1 MGYRVRIQQGVVA
14 TISVRKPA
22 MGSKSKP
29 KPATFGPATQILD
42 ANLTNATFG
51 FLPAVGWKGKSPAS
65 VSRRVDLKPDLDL
78 LGGFAFL
85 SFESLDELETHI
97 EHNET
102 NSAAISVNVGQKSK
116 AESPGKRHGDDCGL
130 FVPPSKKKAA
140 KTSKKKPPKQIS
152 SLTTASG
159 AKAKHNSPADDLIKS
174 KVDKVSSVGTILGD
188 GELSQSTPIDISAS
202 GSEMNAQSSPNVFS
216 EISLLCSETV
226 DLGDDEDTAQEIFKK
241 PEKAVVNRGEGQLG
255 LSAAQFSQSEGPVE
269 GIGTSTDPIPKK
281 KKKKKR
287 KNEHCD
293 QTSQTKFR
301 IKKKKKSEPKAR
313 ASEKTSNVLLD
324 QLENDEFPDLQFQD
338 VENSQGK
345 GNGDEDDKNTQA
357 KSSSSK
363 PKIENAT
370 CARTLVYCGCSRDGS
385 FKTKLL
391 TSESHSGEHLIDLT
405 CNPSSE
411 LSQAKMAEKNSLD
424 GCTPHGSD
432 RDDEASVSVLS
443 DLSDHSSDIEMS
455 TDRCGC
461 FLLNNKIDK
470 VEKEETEKREIVD
483 VDVDVETVGKE
494 MRKNFLVV
502 SGIEAGHFSYHPDMT
517 KDGTIDTSIQALP
530 NEIDIFLQCAKMQ
543 EGEMIK
549 IINPDDSDELHSH
562 FTQKNGRN
570 PDTSNKKATRSA
582 TERKR
587 RHHLG
592 DLFNDMKLEVFT
604 DLVDADLY
612 FSKQSILSK
621 GISTIEELEK
631 ESKELNNKKRQL
643 MKTIKT
649 LKEKRNLLMFG
660 KESIDIDSAKVETIF
675 QRLDIQVDDEEPSKT
690 EENLN
695 SGQDVAVDV
704 PSELKPA
711 VEPSVKGRPRAKKTL
726 LSPWV
731 SNNKPV
737 LKSKDDQNTIG
748 VNLVKK
754 VSTPSLTDTSKQIL
768 GTATSSSQTL
778 PSLSISNVSCGVQT
792 QEASGTSLKSFAS
805 GHPPLSQILPPDNSI
820 TKSKPL
826 NESASQEGPKA
837 NLVKILPKPATILQ
851 LNPTQHR
858 AIIDTLGQ
866 VKQPSSDKIICNL
879 SRLSTTQNPSS
890 PSSICIIRSGPLMKS
905 LDSKNVTHLKITN
918 DALKNVNNASGSTSS
933 TAPTSSSS
941 QQVLN
946 APATGRV
953 PGFVTLGVAKMPD
966 APGTSNGQTSKKYSE
981 NTVLVSQIPLKSTT
995 TPPISSTAK
1004 LIFTGKPLGTSA
1016 STSTTEMPQSA
1027 GQAKADITLRALA
1040 SLSQLHANRPPIAG
1054 TVTKPVVVNENP
1066 VAGILSGLKNVV
1078 MKVLPTQPE
1087 MQSTTSVLPTM
1098 PTASI
1103 TTLKGAMSSHVAASS
1118 QGNIPVQPRKYSVI
1132 PIISVPSSSLNSS
1145 FTASTIN
1152 QPLSSS
1158 VTTSKDVTST
1168 PLIKTCLDPF
1178 NLVPRELASSNSPIC
1193 LEPDLP
1199 PASVDLETDISNQLD
1214 NLTSSESPSPI
1225 SDDIFKEEPSTS
1237 STVLTQEMLKIPG
1250 IEQRP
1255 DVPLAKLPEVFENLA
1270 DLDKTT
1276 DAAKSPKPWCGVEER
1291 KPEGSVACNLPS
1303 LSHGAELQT
1312 DIPTL
1317 SLRSSTIG
1325 AKKSTSPLKVEI
1337 KDFRKG
1343 KPLRDAIIIST
1354 SHNLSI
1360 IIKLYS
1366 SSYACL
1372 LLLCSYV
1379 CGLFRNYKSPQG

>member
-1 MGYRVRIQQGVVA
+1 MHSLTFGAYFPQNVPLFGRIARSLTNLAAKRSISGIPSANSTGRSSDYRCTEASR
-14 TISVRKPA
+14 A

-29 KPATFGPATQILD
+29 KATTFSLTTQILD

-51 FLPAVGWKGKSPAS
+51 ILPAVGWKGKSPAN
-65 VSRRVDLKPDLDL
+65 VSRRVDLQPDLDL

-85 SFESLDELETHI
+85 SFESLDELEAHI

-102 NSAAISVNVGQKSK
+102 NSAAISVNVGQKRK
-116 AESPGKRHGDDCGL
+116 AEGSGKRHGDNCGL

-140 KTSKKKPPKQIS
+140 KTSKKKAPKQTTT
-152 SLTTASG
+152 LTTAAS
-159 AKAKHNSPADDLIKS
+159 AEPKHSSPANGSIKS
-174 KVDKVSSVGTILGD
+174 KLDKVSSVGTILD
-188 GELSQSTPIDISAS
+188 DRELSQSTPIDISAS
-202 GSEMNAQSSPNVFS
+202 GSEMNAQSSSNVFS

-226 DLGDDEDTAQEIFKK
+226 DLGDDEDTAQDIFNK
-241 PEKAVVNRGEGQLG
+241 PEKAFLDRGDGQLD
-255 LSAAQFSQSEGPVE
+255 LSAAQFNQSEGAVV
-269 GIGTSTDPIPKK
+269 GIGCSTDPIPKK

-301 IKKKKKSEPKAR
+301 IKKKKKSEPKAQV
-313 ASEKTSNVLLD
+313 SGKTSTVVLD

-345 GNGDEDDKNTQA
+345 DDGEEDDKNTRS
-357 KSSSSK
+357 KSLSSK
-363 PKIENAT
+363 PNIENAT
-370 CARTLVYCGCSRDGS
+370 CARTAVYQGCSRDGS

-391 TSESHSGEHLIDLT
+391 ASESSIGERLIDLT
-405 CNPSSE
+405 CNSSLE
-411 LSQAKMAEKNSLD
+411 LIQAKMAEKNSLD
-424 GCTPHGSD
+424 GCTPLSSD
-432 RDDEASVSVLS
+432 RDDETTSVSVLS

-461 FLLNNKIDK
+461 FLLNNKIEK
-470 VEKEETEKREIVD
+470 VEKEEMEKGEEIVN
-483 VDVDVETVGKE
+483 VDVETVGKE

-517 KDGTIDTSIQALP
+517 KDGTIDTSIQAFP

-570 PDTSNKKATRSA
+570 PDTGTSNKKATRSA

-604 DLVDADLY
+604 DLVDTDLY

-621 GISTIEELEK
+621 GIGTIEELEK
-631 ESKELNNKKRQL
+631 ESKELNNRKTELKK
-643 MKTIKT
+643 TNKT

-660 KESIDIDSAKVETIF
+660 KESIDVDSAKVEAIF
-675 QRLDIQVDDEEPSKT
+675 RHLDIHVDDEESSKT

-695 SGQDVAVDV
+695 SSEDVVVDV
-704 PSELKPA
+704 PSGSKLA

-731 SNNKPV
+731 SNNKPA
-737 LKSKDDQNTIG
+737 SKGDQNTTPA
-748 VNLVKK
+748 NLVKK
-754 VSTPSLTDTSKQIL
+754 ASTPSPL
-768 GTATSSSQTL
+768 GTTTSSSQTL
-778 PSLSISNVSCGVQT
+778 PSLNISNVSCGVQT
-792 QEASGTSLKSFAS
+792 QEASSTFLKSFVS
-805 GHPPLSQILPPDNSI
+805 GNPPLPQSLPPDSNT

-826 NESASQEGPKA
+826 NDSSSQEGPKA
-837 NLVKILPKPATILQ
+837 NLVKILPKPTTILQ
-851 LNPTQHR
+851 LNPTQHK

-890 PSSICIIRSGPLMKS
+890 PSSICIIRSGQLMKS
-905 LDSKNVTHLKITN
+905 LDSKNVMHLKITN
-918 DALKNVNNASGSTSS
+918 DALKNVDNGSGSTSS
-933 TAPTSSSS
+933 TAPASSSS

-946 APATGRV
+946 TPGTARV
-953 PGFVTLGVAKMPD
+953 PGFVTLGLGKMPEI
-966 APGTSNGQTSKKYSE
+966 PGTSSGLTSKKHLE
-981 NTVLVSQIPLKSTT
+981 NTVLVSQSVTT
-995 TPPISSTAK
+995 PISSTPK
-1004 LIFTGKPLGTSA
+1004 LIFAGKPLGTLA
-1016 STSTTEMPQSA
+1016 STNTTEMPQNT
-1027 GQAKADITLRALA
+1027 GQTNADIALRALA
-1040 SLSQLHANRPPIAG
+1040 SLSQLQANRPPVAG
-1054 TVTKPVVVNENP
+1054 TVTKPIALNENP

-1078 MKVLPTQPE
+1078 MKVVPKQPE
-1087 MQSTTSVLPTM
+1087 MQSTTSVLPTL

-1103 TTLKGAMSSHVAASS
+1103 TTLKGATSSHVAASV
-1118 QGNIPVQPRKYSVI
+1118 QGNCPVQPRKFSVI
-1132 PIISVPSSSLNSS
+1132 PIISVPSSSPLNSN
-1145 FTASTIN
+1145 FTASSLN
-1152 QPLSSS
+1152 QPLSTSGISS
-1158 VTTSKDVTST
+1158 KVITST

-1178 NLVPRELASSNSPIC
+1178 NLVPRELAASNAPIC
-1193 LEPDLP
+1193 LDPDLP
-1199 PASVDLETDISNQLD
+1199 SSSVDLETDISNQLD

-1225 SDDIFKEEPSTS
+1225 SDDIFKEEPPTS

-1255 DVPLAKLPEVFENLA
+1255 DVPLAKLPEVFENLP

-1276 DAAKSPKPWCGVEER
+1276 DAAQSPKPWCCDDER
-1291 KPEGSVACNLPS
+1291 KPEGSVTCNLSS
-1303 LSHGAELQT
+1303 LSQGAELPKSDT
-1312 DIPTL
+1312 TSL

-1325 AKKSTSPLKVEI
+1325 AKKSTSPFKVEI

-1343 KPLRDAIIIST
+1343 KPLHGTICI
-1354 SHNLSI
+1354 NFLQ
-1360 IIKLYS
+1360 L
-1366 SSYACL
+1366 
-1372 LLLCSYV
+1372 
-1379 CGLFRNYKSPQG
+1379 

>member
-1 MGYRVRIQQGVVA
+1 
-14 TISVRKPA
+14 

-29 KPATFGPATQILD
+29 KATFGPATQILD
-42 ANLTNATFG
+42 ANLTNATFSS
-51 FLPAVGWKGKSPAS
+51 LPAVGWKGKSPAG

-102 NSAAISVNVGQKSK
+102 NSAAISVNVGQKRK
-116 AESPGKRHGDDCGL
+116 AEGSGKRHGDNCGL
-130 FVPPSKKKAA
+130 YVPPSKKKAA

-152 SLTTASG
+152 TLTTASG
-159 AKAKHNSPADDLIKS
+159 TKAKHISPADDVVKF

-226 DLGDDEDTAQEIFKK
+226 DLGDDEDSAQEIFKK
-241 PEKAVVNRGEGQLG
+241 PEKAVVYRGDGQLD
-255 LSAAQFSQSEGPVE
+255 LCAAQFNQSEGAVE

-281 KKKKKR
+281 RKKKKR

-324 QLENDEFPDLQFQD
+324 QLENEEFQDLQFQD
-338 VENSQGK
+338 VENSQNK
-345 GNGDEDDKNTQA
+345 CDGDEDDKNVQA
-357 KSSSSK
+357 KSLSCK

-370 CARTLVYCGCSRDGS
+370 CARTSVYHGCSRDGS

-391 TSESHSGEHLIDLT
+391 TSESPGGEHLIDLT
-405 CNPSSE
+405 CNTSSE
-411 LSQAKMAEKNSLD
+411 LSQAKMTEKNSFD
-424 GCTPHGSD
+424 GCTPLSSD
-432 RDDEASVSVLS
+432 RDDETSVSVLS

-461 FLLNNKIDK
+461 FLLNNKIEK
-470 VEKEETEKREIVD
+470 VEKEDMEKREI

-621 GISTIEELEK
+621 AISTIEELEK

-643 MKTIKT
+643 LKTCKT

-660 KESIDIDSAKVETIF
+660 KESIDIDCAKVEAIF
-675 QRLDIQVDDEEPSKT
+675 QRLDIQVEDEEPSKT

-695 SGQDVAVDV
+695 SSQDVVVDV
-704 PSELKPA
+704 PIELKPA

-731 SNNKPV
+731 SNNKPA

-754 VSTPSLTDTSKQIL
+754 ATTPSLSDTSKEIL
-768 GTATSSSQTL
+768 GTTTSSQIL
-778 PSLSISNVSCGVQT
+778 PSLNRTNVSCGVQT
-792 QEASGTSLKSFAS
+792 QEASSTCLKSFAS
-805 GHPPLSQILPPDNSI
+805 GHPPLSQSLPPDNST
-820 TKSKPL
+820 TKSKPP
-826 NESASQEGPKA
+826 NESAIQESPKA

-879 SRLSTTQNPSS
+879 SRLSTTQNSSS

-918 DALKNVNNASGSTSS
+918 DAPKNVDNGSGSTSV
-933 TAPTSSSS
+933 TAPTSSSR

-946 APATGRV
+946 MPATARV
-953 PGFVTLGVAKMPD
+953 PGFVTLGVAKMPET
-966 APGTSNGQTSKKYSE
+966 PGTSSGQTSKQYSE
-981 NTVLVSQIPLKSTT
+981 NALLVSQIPLKSTT
-995 TPPISSTAK
+995 TPISSTAK
-1004 LIFTGKPLGTSA
+1004 LIFAGKPLGTLA
-1016 STSTTEMPQSA
+1016 ATSTTEMPQSTS
-1027 GQAKADITLRALA
+1027 QTNADITLRALA
-1040 SLSQLHANRPPIAG
+1040 SLSQLQANRPPVAE
-1054 TVTKPVVVNENP
+1054 TVTKPVPVNESP

-1078 MKVLPTQPE
+1078 MKVVPSQPE
-1087 MQSTTSVLPTM
+1087 MQSSMSVLPTL

-1118 QGNIPVQPRKYSVI
+1118 QGNCPVQPRKFSVI

-1145 FTASTIN
+1145 CTASTFN
-1152 QPLSSS
+1152 QPLSSG
-1158 VTTSKDVTST
+1158 TSSKAVTST

-1178 NLVPRELASSNSPIC
+1178 NLVPRELASPNSPIC

-1199 PASVDLETDISNQLD
+1199 SASVDLETDISNQLD
-1214 NLTSSESPSPI
+1214 NLTSCESPSPI
-1225 SDDIFKEEPSTS
+1225 SEDIFKEEPSTS

-1255 DVPLAKLPEVFENLA
+1255 DVPLANLPEVFENLT

-1312 DIPTL
+1312 ETPTL
-1317 SLRSSTIG
+1317 SLRSPTVS

-1343 KPLRDAIIIST
+1343 NPLCEAICINFSQLEY
-1354 SHNLSI
+1354 NNQAL
-1360 IIKLYS
+1360 
-1366 SSYACL
+1366 
-1372 LLLCSYV
+1372 
-1379 CGLFRNYKSPQG
+1379 

>member
-1 MGYRVRIQQGVVA
+1 
-14 TISVRKPA
+14 

-29 KPATFGPATQILD
+29 KATTFGPATQILD
-42 ANLTNATFG
+42 VNLTNATFDY
-51 FLPAVGWKGKSPAS
+51 LPAVGWKGKSPAS
-65 VSRRVDLKPDLDL
+65 VFKRVDLQPDLDL

-102 NSAAISVNVGQKSK
+102 NAAAIRVNVGQKRK
-116 AESPGKRHGDDCGL
+116 AEGSGKRHGDNCGL

-152 SLTTASG
+152 TLTTA
-159 AKAKHNSPADDLIKS
+159 AATKPRHNSSTDGLIKS
-174 KVDKVSSVGTILGD
+174 VIDKMSSVGTILD
-188 GELSQSTPIDISAS
+188 DPELSQSTPIDISAF

-226 DLGDDEDTAQEIFKK
+226 DLGDDEDTVQEIFQK
-241 PEKAVVNRGEGQLG
+241 PEKAVMDRGDGQID
-255 LSAAQFSQSEGPVE
+255 LSAAQFNQSEGAVE

-301 IKKKKKSEPKAR
+301 IKKKKKSEPKAQVSDR
-313 ASEKTSNVLLD
+313 ASDVLLD
-324 QLENDEFPDLQFQD
+324 QLENDEFPDPDEFPDLQFQD
-338 VENSQGK
+338 VENSQGR
-345 GNGDEDDKNTQA
+345 GDGEEEDKNTQA
-357 KSSSSK
+357 KSLSSK

-370 CARTLVYCGCSRDGS
+370 CARTAVYQGCSRDGS

-391 TSESHSGEHLIDLT
+391 TSESPSGERLIDLT
-405 CNPSSE
+405 CNTSSG

-424 GCTPHGSD
+424 GCTPHSSD
-432 RDDEASVSVLS
+432 RDDETTSVSVLS

-461 FLLNNKIDK
+461 FLLNNKIEK
-470 VEKEETEKREIVD
+470 VEKEEMEKGEEI
-483 VDVDVETVGKE
+483 VDVDVETVEKE
-494 MRKNFLVV
+494 MKKNFLVV
-502 SGIEAGHFSYHPDMT
+502 SGIEAGHFSYHPEMT

-562 FTQKNGRN
+562 FMQKNGRN

-621 GISTIEELEK
+621 GISTIKELEK
-631 ESKELNNKKRQL
+631 ECQELNNKKTQL
-643 MKTIKT
+643 RKTNKT

-660 KESIDIDSAKVETIF
+660 KESIDVDSTKVETIF
-675 QRLDIQVDDEEPSKT
+675 QRLNIQVDDEEPSKT
-690 EENLN
+690 EETLN
-695 SGQDVAVDV
+695 SSQDVVVDV
-704 PSELKPA
+704 PCESKLV

-731 SNNKPV
+731 SNNKPAF
-737 LKSKDDQNTIG
+737 KSKDDQNITG
-748 VNLVKK
+748 ANLVKK
-754 VSTPSLTDTSKQIL
+754 ASTPSLSETSKAIL
-768 GTATSSSQTL
+768 GTTMSSSQTV
-778 PSLSISNVSCGVQT
+778 SSSNISNVSCGVQT
-792 QEASGTSLKSFAS
+792 QEASSTSLKSLAS
-805 GHPPLSQILPPDNSI
+805 GNPPLSQHLPPDNGT

-837 NLVKILPKPATILQ
+837 NLVKILPKPTTILQ
-851 LNPTQHR
+851 LNPTQHK

-879 SRLSTTQNPSS
+879 SRLSTTQKPGS
-890 PSSICIIRSGPLMKS
+890 PSSICIIRSGQLMTS
-905 LDSKNVTHLKITN
+905 LDSKNVMHLKITN
-918 DALKNVNNASGSTSS
+918 DALKNVDNGSSSISS
-933 TAPTSSSS
+933 TAPVSSSS
-941 QQVLN
+941 QQVLHM
-946 APATGRV
+946 PATARV
-953 PGFVTLGVAKMPD
+953 PGFVTLGVAKMPET
-966 APGTSNGQTSKKYSE
+966 PGTSSGQTSKQHSE
-981 NTVLVSQIPLKSTT
+981 NTVLVSQMP
-995 TPPISSTAK
+995 PPISSTAK
-1004 LIFTGKPLGTSA
+1004 LIFAGKPLA
-1016 STSTTEMPQSA
+1016 STGTTEMPQST
-1027 GQAKADITLRALA
+1027 GQTNADITLRALA
-1040 SLSQLHANRPPIAG
+1040 SLSQLQANRPPVAR
-1054 TVTKPVVVNENP
+1054 TVTKPVALNESP

-1078 MKVLPTQPE
+1078 MKVVPSQPE
-1087 MQSTTSVLPTM
+1087 TQFTTSVLPTP
-1098 PTASI
+1098 PTATI
-1103 TTLKGAMSSHVAASS
+1103 TTLKGATSTHVAASS
-1118 QGNIPVQPRKYSVI
+1118 QGNCPVQPRKFSVI
-1132 PIISVPSSSLNSS
+1132 PIIPVPSSPSLNSS
-1145 FTASTIN
+1145 FISSTLN
-1152 QPLSSS
+1152 QPLSSGIS
-1158 VTTSKDVTST
+1158 SQGITST

-1178 NLVPRELASSNSPIC
+1178 NLVPRELSASNPPIS

-1199 PASVDLETDISNQLD
+1199 SASLDLETDISNQLD
-1214 NLTSSESPSPI
+1214 NITSSESPSPI

-1237 STVLTQEMLKIPG
+1237 STVLTQEMLQIPG

-1276 DAAKSPKPWCGVEER
+1276 DAVQSLKPWGGVEES
-1291 KPEGSVACNLPS
+1291 KPEGSVTCNLSS
-1303 LSHGAELQT
+1303 LSHAELQT
-1312 DIPTL
+1312 DTPSL

-1343 KPLRDAIIIST
+1343 KLLLGALFVST

-1360 IIKLYS
+1360 VIK
-1366 SSYACL
+1366 YAYI
-1372 LLLCSYV
+1372 S
-1379 CGLFRNYKSPQG
+1379 

>member
-1 MGYRVRIQQGVVA
+1 MTNLAAKRSISGIPSANLRGRSSDYRCPEASR
-14 TISVRKPA
+14 A

-29 KPATFGPATQILD
+29 KATTFSHTTQILD

-65 VSRRVDLKPDLDL
+65 VSRRVDLQPDLDL

-102 NSAAISVNVGQKSK
+102 NSAAISVNVGQKRK
-116 AESPGKRHGDDCGL
+116 AAGSGKRHEDNCRL
-130 FVPPSKKKAA
+130 SVPPSKKKAA

-152 SLTTASG
+152 TLTTVAV
-159 AKAKHNSPADDLIKS
+159 AKPKHSSSVDGSIKS
-174 KVDKVSSVGTILGD
+174 KVDKVSSVGTILD
-188 GELSQSTPIDISAS
+188 DRELSQSTSIDISAS
-202 GSEMNAQSSPNVFS
+202 GSEMNAQSSSNVFS

-226 DLGDDEDTAQEIFKK
+226 DLGDDEDTAQEVFNK
-241 PEKAVVNRGEGQLG
+241 PEKAVVDRGNGQLN
-255 LSAAQFSQSEGPVE
+255 LSAAQFNQSESAVE

-301 IKKKKKSEPKAR
+301 IKKKKKSEPKAQV
-313 ASEKTSNVLLD
+313 SERTSTVLLD

-338 VENSQGK
+338 VENSQGNDD
-345 GNGDEDDKNTQA
+345 GEEGDKNSRS
-357 KSSSSK
+357 KSLSSQ
-363 PKIENAT
+363 PKIENST
-370 CARTLVYCGCSRDGS
+370 CARTAVYQGCSRDGS

-391 TSESHSGEHLIDLT
+391 TSESPSGERLIDLT
-405 CNPSSE
+405 CGTSLEFN
-411 LSQAKMAEKNSLD
+411 QAKMTEKNSLD
-424 GCTPHGSD
+424 VCTPLSSD
-432 RDDEASVSVLS
+432 RDDETTSVSVLS
-443 DLSDHSSDIEMS
+443 DLSDHSSDIEIS

-461 FLLNNKIDK
+461 FLLNNKIEK
-470 VEKEETEKREIVD
+470 VEKEEIEKGEEP

-517 KDGTIDTSIQALP
+517 KDGTIDTSIQAFP

-562 FTQKNGRN
+562 FTQKNGSN
-570 PDTSNKKATRSA
+570 PDTGTSNKKATRSA

-604 DLVDADLY
+604 DLVDTDLY

-621 GISTIEELEK
+621 GIGTIEELEK
-631 ESKELNNKKRQL
+631 ESKELNNRKTQL
-643 MKTIKT
+643 MKTNKT

-660 KESIDIDSAKVETIF
+660 KESIDVDSAKVETIF
-675 QRLDIQVDDEEPSKT
+675 RRLNINVDEEEPSKT

-695 SGQDVAVDV
+695 SGQDVVVEV
-704 PSELKPA
+704 PSESKLT

-731 SNNKPV
+731 SNNKPA
-737 LKSKDDQNTIG
+737 LKSKDDQNTTG
-748 VNLVKK
+748 ANLTKK
-754 VSTPSLTDTSKQIL
+754 ASTPSLL
-768 GTATSSSQTL
+768 GATTSSSQTL

-792 QEASGTSLKSFAS
+792 QEASSTFLKSFVS
-805 GHPPLSQILPPDNSI
+805 GSPPSQSLPPDNST

-826 NESASQEGPKA
+826 NETASQEGPKA
-837 NLVKILPKPATILQ
+837 NLVKILPKPTTILQ
-851 LNPTQHR
+851 LNPTQHK

-879 SRLSTTQNPSS
+879 SRLSTTQNPGS
-890 PSSICIIRSGPLMKS
+890 PSSICIIRSGQLMKS
-905 LDSKNVTHLKITN
+905 LDSKNVMHLKITN
-918 DALKNVNNASGSTSS
+918 DALKNVDNVSGNTSS
-933 TAPTSSSS
+933 TVPASSSS

-946 APATGRV
+946 TPATTRM
-953 PGFVTLGVAKMPD
+953 PGFVTLGVAKMPEI
-966 APGTSNGQTSKKYSE
+966 PGASSGQTSKKHLE
-981 NTVLVSQIPLKSTT
+981 NTVLVSQSTAT
-995 TPPISSTAK
+995 PISSTPK
-1004 LIFTGKPLGTSA
+1004 LIFAGKPLGTLT
-1016 STSTTEMPQSA
+1016 STSATEMPQST
-1027 GQAKADITLRALA
+1027 GQTNADITLRALA
-1040 SLSQLHANRPPIAG
+1040 SLSQLQANRPPVAG
-1054 TVTKPVVVNENP
+1054 TVTKPVALNENP

-1078 MKVLPTQPE
+1078 MKVVPKQPE
-1087 MQSTTSVLPTM
+1087 TQSTMSVLPSL

-1103 TTLKGAMSSHVAASS
+1103 TTLKGATSSHVAASA
-1118 QGNIPVQPRKYSVI
+1118 QGYCTVQPRKFSVI
-1132 PIISVPSSSLNSS
+1132 PIISVPSSSPLNSI
-1145 FTASTIN
+1145 FTASTVS

-1158 VTTSKDVTST
+1158 GISSKVITST

-1178 NLVPRELASSNSPIC
+1178 NLVPRELAASSPPIC
-1193 LEPDLP
+1193 VEPDLP
-1199 PASVDLETDISNQLD
+1199 SSSVDLETDISNQLD

-1276 DAAKSPKPWCGVEER
+1276 DAAQSPKPWCGVEER
-1291 KPEGSVACNLPS
+1291 KPEGSVTCNLPI
-1303 LSHGAELQT
+1303 LSQGVELQT
-1312 DIPTL
+1312 DTTSL
-1317 SLRSSTIG
+1317 SLRSSTIS
-1325 AKKSTSPLKVEI
+1325 AKKSTSPFKVEI

-1343 KPLRDAIIIST
+1343 KPLRGAICINFSQ
-1354 SHNLSI
+1354 LE
-1360 IIKLYS
+1360 
-1366 SSYACL
+1366 
-1372 LLLCSYV
+1372 
-1379 CGLFRNYKSPQG
+1379 

>member
-1 MGYRVRIQQGVVA
+1 
-14 TISVRKPA
+14 

-29 KPATFGPATQILD
+29 KATLGCATQILD

-102 NSAAISVNVGQKSK
+102 NSAAISVNVGQKGK
-116 AESPGKRHGDDCGL
+116 AEGSGKRHGDNCGL

-152 SLTTASG
+152 TLTTASG
-159 AKAKHNSPADDLIKS
+159 TKAKHNSPADDLIKS
-174 KVDKVSSVGTILGD
+174 KVDKVSLVGTILGD

-202 GSEMNAQSSPNVFS
+202 GSELNAQSSPNVFS

-226 DLGDDEDTAQEIFKK
+226 DLGDDEDSAREIFKK
-241 PEKAVVNRGEGQLG
+241 PEKAVVYRGDGHLDMC
-255 LSAAQFSQSEGPVE
+255 AAQFNQSESAVE
-269 GIGTSTDPIPKK
+269 GIGTSTDPVPKK

-313 ASEKTSNVLLD
+313 ASEKTPNMLLD

-338 VENSQGK
+338 VKNLQSK
-345 GNGDEDDKNTQA
+345 CDGDEDDKNTLA
-357 KSSSSK
+357 KSLSSK
-363 PKIENAT
+363 PKIENAA
-370 CARTLVYCGCSRDGS
+370 CARTSVYHGCSRDGS

-391 TSESHSGEHLIDLT
+391 TSESAGGEHLIDLT
-405 CNPSSE
+405 CNTSSE
-411 LSQAKMAEKNSLD
+411 LSQAKMTEKNSLD
-424 GCTPHGSD
+424 GCTPHSSD
-432 RDDEASVSVLS
+432 RDDETSVSVLS

-461 FLLNNKIDK
+461 FLLNNKIEK
-470 VEKEETEKREIVD
+470 VEKEETEKREI

-543 EGEMIK
+543 EGELIK

-604 DLVDADLY
+604 DLVEADLY

-631 ESKELNNKKRQL
+631 ESKELSNKKRQL
-643 MKTIKT
+643 LKTHKT

-660 KESIDIDSAKVETIF
+660 KESIDVDSAKVEAIF

-695 SGQDVAVDV
+695 SSQDVVVDV

-731 SNNKPV
+731 SNNKPA
-737 LKSKDDQNTIG
+737 LKSKDDQNTID

-754 VSTPSLTDTSKQIL
+754 ATTPSLSDTSKELL
-768 GTATSSSQTL
+768 GTTTSSQTL
-778 PSLSISNVSCGVQT
+778 PSLNITNVSCGVQT
-792 QEASGTSLKSFAS
+792 QEASSTCLKSFTS
-805 GHPPLSQILPPDNSI
+805 GHPPLSQSLPPDNST

-918 DALKNVNNASGSTSS
+918 DALKNVDNGSGSTSS
-933 TAPTSSSS
+933 TAPTSSLS

-946 APATGRV
+946 TPATARV
-953 PGFVTLGVAKMPD
+953 PGFVTLGVAKMPET
-966 APGTSNGQTSKKYSE
+966 PGTSSGQTSKQYSK
-981 NTVLVSQIPLKSTT
+981 NTVLQVSQIPLKSTST
-995 TPPISSTAK
+995 PISSTAK
-1004 LIFTGKPLGTSA
+1004 LIFAGKPLGTLA
-1016 STSTTEMPQSA
+1016 STSTTEMAQSTV
-1027 GQAKADITLRALA
+1027 QTNADITLRALA
-1040 SLSQLHANRPPIAG
+1040 SLSQLQANRPPIAG
-1054 TVTKPVVVNENP
+1054 TETKPVAVNENP

-1078 MKVLPTQPE
+1078 MKVVPSQPE
-1087 MQSTTSVLPTM
+1087 MQSTTSVLPTL

-1103 TTLKGAMSSHVAASS
+1103 TTIKGATSSHVAASS
-1118 QGNIPVQPRKYSVI
+1118 QGNIPVQPRKFSVI

-1145 FTASTIN
+1145 FTASSFN

-1158 VTTSKDVTST
+1158 GTNSKAVTST

-1199 PASVDLETDISNQLD
+1199 SASVDLETDISNQLD

-1291 KPEGSVACNLPS
+1291 KPEGSVVCNLPS

-1312 DIPTL
+1312 DTPTL

-1343 KPLRDAIIIST
+1343 KPLCLAICINFSQLEC
-1354 SHNLSI
+1354 NNQAL
-1360 IIKLYS
+1360 
-1366 SSYACL
+1366 
-1372 LLLCSYV
+1372 
-1379 CGLFRNYKSPQG
+1379 

>member
-14 TISVRKPA
+14 TTSVRKLSA

-29 KPATFGPATQILD
+29 KATFGPATQILD

-51 FLPAVGWKGKSPAS
+51 SLPAIGWKGKTPAS

-97 EHNET
+97 QHNET
-102 NSAAISVNVGQKSK
+102 NSAAISVNVGQKRK
-116 AESPGKRHGDDCGL
+116 AEGSGKRHGDNCGL

-159 AKAKHNSPADDLIKS
+159 AKARHISPADDLIKS
-174 KVDKVSSVGTILGD
+174 KVDEVSSVGTILGD

-226 DLGDDEDTAQEIFKK
+226 DLGDDEDTAQGIFKK
-241 PEKAVVNRGEGQLG
+241 PEKAVVYRGDGQLD
-255 LSAAQFSQSEGPVE
+255 LSASQFNQTEGTVE
-269 GIGTSTDPIPKK
+269 GIGTCTDPIPKK

-313 ASEKTSNVLLD
+313 ASEKTTNVLLD
-324 QLENDEFPDLQFQD
+324 QLENDEFPDVQFQG

-345 GNGDEDDKNTQA
+345 CDGDEDNKNTQA

-370 CARTLVYCGCSRDGS
+370 CARTSVYRGCSRDVS

-391 TSESHSGEHLIDLT
+391 TSESPSGEHLIDLA
-405 CNPSSE
+405 CNTSSE
-411 LSQAKMAEKNSLD
+411 LSQAKMAEKYSLD
-424 GCTPHGSD
+424 GCTPHSSD
-432 RDDEASVSVLS
+432 RDDETSVSVLS

-461 FLLNNKIDK
+461 FLLNNKIEK
-470 VEKEETEKREIVD
+470 VEKEVTEKREI

-570 PDTSNKKATRSA
+570 PGTSNKKATRSA

-604 DLVDADLY
+604 DLVEADLY

-643 MKTIKT
+643 LKTKKT

-675 QRLDIQVDDEEPSKT
+675 QHLNIQVDDEEPSKT

-695 SGQDVAVDV
+695 SSQDVAVDV

-731 SNNKPV
+731 SNNKPA

-754 VSTPSLTDTSKQIL
+754 ASTTTDTSKEI
-768 GTATSSSQTL
+768 TTTSSSQTL
-778 PSLSISNVSCGVQT
+778 PSLNITNVSCGVQT

-805 GHPPLSQILPPDNSI
+805 GHPPLSQILPSDSNT

-826 NESASQEGPKA
+826 NESSEEGPKA
-837 NLVKILPKPATILQ
+837 NLVKILPKPTTILQ

-890 PSSICIIRSGPLMKS
+890 PSSICIIRSGQLMKS

-918 DALKNVNNASGSTSS
+918 DALKNVDNGSGSTSS
-933 TAPTSSSS
+933 TAPTLSSS

-946 APATGRV
+946 TPATARV
-953 PGFVTLGVAKMPD
+953 PGFVTLGVAKMPE
-966 APGTSNGQTSKKYSE
+966 APGTSSGQTSKNYSE
-981 NTVLVSQIPLKSTT
+981 NAVLVSQIPLKSTT
-995 TPPISSTAK
+995 TPISSSAK
-1004 LIFTGKPLGTSA
+1004 LIFAGKPLGTLA
-1016 STSTTEMPQSA
+1016 STSTTGMPQSTS
-1027 GQAKADITLRALA
+1027 QTNADIALRALA
-1040 SLSQLHANRPPIAG
+1040 SLSQLQANRPPVVG
-1054 TVTKPVVVNENP
+1054 TVTKPVAVNDNP

-1078 MKVLPTQPE
+1078 MKVVPTQPG

-1103 TTLKGAMSSHVAASS
+1103 TTLKGAMSSHVATSS
-1118 QGNIPVQPRKYSVI
+1118 QGNCPVQPRKFSVI
-1132 PIISVPSSSLNSS
+1132 PIISLPSSPLNSS

-1158 VTTSKDVTST
+1158 GSNSKDVTST

-1199 PASVDLETDISNQLD
+1199 SASVDLETDISNQLD

-1270 DLDKTT
+1270 DLDKST

-1291 KPEGSVACNLPS
+1291 KPEESVACNLPS
-1303 LSHGAELQT
+1303 LSHVAELQT

-1317 SLRSSTIG
+1317 PLRSSTIG

-1343 KPLRDAIIIST
+1343 KPLGEAICINLIIT
-1354 SHNLSI
+1354 T
-1360 IIKLYS
+1360 
-1366 SSYACL
+1366 
-1372 LLLCSYV
+1372 
-1379 CGLFRNYKSPQG
+1379 